1 MLIILSGN
9 FGEVSDEEEQRE
21 WVRIVV
27 KLQAMKSK
35 LVLLMDLFY
44 LLILSSQ
51 YRSCDNTWE
60 VWNFVV
66 FINKT
71 ECNCENVRL

>member
-21 WVRIVV
+21 WVRIIV

-44 LLILSSQ
+44 LLILFSQ
-51 YRSCDNTWE
+51 YRSCDNT
-60 VWNFVV
+60 
-66 FINKT
+66 
-71 ECNCENVRL
+71 

>member
-21 WVRIVV
+21 WVRIIVQ
-27 KLQAMKSK
+27 LQAMKSK

-44 LLILSSQ
+44 LLILFSQ
-51 YRSCDNTWE
+51 YRSCDNT
-60 VWNFVV
+60 
-66 FINKT
+66 
-71 ECNCENVRL
+71 